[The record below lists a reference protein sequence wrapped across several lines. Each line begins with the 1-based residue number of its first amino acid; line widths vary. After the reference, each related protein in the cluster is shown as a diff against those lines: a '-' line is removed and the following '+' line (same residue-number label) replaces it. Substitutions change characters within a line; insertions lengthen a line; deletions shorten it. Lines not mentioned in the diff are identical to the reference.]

1 MHWRHKGL
9 SEVCAVWLWN
19 HQAFET
25 SGNLGLPGSISGGPV
40 LWSQWRDGIVYPM
53 LLPGSYTVS
62 LGASSSP
69 HHRTIISPPNG
80 FYQYDMV
87 VI

>member
-9 SEVCAVWLWN
+9 SKVCVVWLWN

-40 LWSQWRDGIVYPM
+40 LWSQWRDGIEYPM
-53 LLPGSYTVS
+53 LLPGSHS
-62 LGASSSP
+62 LTWSLLLASS
-69 HHRTIISPPNG
+69 
-80 FYQYDMV
+80 
-87 VI
+87 